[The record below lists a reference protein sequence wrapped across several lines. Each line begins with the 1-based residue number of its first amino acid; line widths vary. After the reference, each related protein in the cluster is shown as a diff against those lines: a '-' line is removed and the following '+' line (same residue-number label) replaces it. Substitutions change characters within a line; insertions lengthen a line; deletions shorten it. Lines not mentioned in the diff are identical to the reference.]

1 MGESN
6 IEDFALVV
14 AGGDAYEAR
23 LQEQRVELQGADRA
37 GVMEALNTLLSEVD
51 RAELTDEVAAF
62 IAASM
67 NESME
72 PGVDGMR
79 EDDQAF
85 VHPWGFDLAT
95 IPGPVRIYH
104 GREDRFVPAS
114 HGEWLAAHI
123 PAAEAHL
130 SEDDGHLTLYT
141 RGARECHAWFA
152 ELLAG

>member
-1 MGESN
+1 
-6 IEDFALVV
+6 
-14 AGGDAYEAR
+14 
-23 LQEQRVELQGADRA
+23 
-37 GVMEALNTLLSEVD
+37 MEALNTLLSEVD

-104 GREDRFVPAS
+104 GRHDRFVPVS

-123 PAAEAHL
+123 PAAEAHEGRAPD

-141 RGARECHAWFA
+141 RGAQDRGGDTSATRWFA
-152 ELLAG
+152 ASCWRG